1 MGSRRH
7 PTEDVVFIHTTERE
21 RENRLVLFFASRI
34 HVFASASCGWFRE
47 VAKQQFTEGGF
58 SCYDWLRSNVF
69 LFERMIIMMEKVVVG
84 YTDAQNALIEEIL
97 SDYVNE
103 GWSER
108 QEDGTTLFVVD
119 IPSEKVSELRAAEI
133 QVNTE
138 TAQVLDT
145 IESVIEKQ
153 EVLCKA
159 ELTDANTIIL
169 SEDDERISQIGQI
182 TVQEGKVWFV
192 HGNEEKDIP
201 IDSRWF
207 KAAVEKYLQG
217 FDEFEEFFMSRTF
230 TVSELSDEQM
240 LQLKQ
245 NYLTQH
251 FEECED
257 REPTEEEMAEAGET
271 IPDFVIYESYGSYTF
286 TAKDFD

>member
-1 MGSRRH
+1 
-7 PTEDVVFIHTTERE
+7 
-21 RENRLVLFFASRI
+21 
-34 HVFASASCGWFRE
+34 
-47 VAKQQFTEGGF
+47 
-58 SCYDWLRSNVF
+58 
-69 LFERMIIMMEKVVVG
+69 MMKKVVVG

-108 QEDGTTLFVVD
+108 QENGTTLFVVD
-119 IPSEKVSELRAAEI
+119 IPSEKISELQAAGI

-138 TAQVLDT
+138 TAEVLDT

-153 EVLCKA
+153 EALCKA

-182 TVQEGKVWFV
+182 TVQEGKVWFI

-207 KAAVEKYLQG
+207 KPAVEKYMQG
-217 FDEFEEFFMSRTF
+217 FDEFEEFLMSRTF
-230 TVSELSDEQM
+230 TVSDLSDEQM

-245 NYLTQH
+245 NYLAQH